1 MMKEGTIAEER
12 IYRGVCRMLTG
23 VALAVFL
30 VPLGA
35 WAAPLTFEGAQG
47 SLGASATFDV
57 NGSNLVVT
65 LRNSSANDVM
75 VPADVLTGLF
85 FDIAGSPGLTQQT
98 AVLAPGAQVHFG
110 STDAGGGVGGEWAYR
125 QGLAGAPGSTSYG
138 ISSSGLGLFG
148 PGDLFLGSNLDGP
161 RSPGGLEYGILSAGD
176 NVGTGNRPVTGK
188 DPLIQDAVIFTL
200 GGVPDNLSPS
210 DISNVQFQYG
220 TDLSEPSF
228 GGNPSIDVPEPGTML
243 LLAAGAA
250 FLVAKARRLRR

>member
-1 MMKEGTIAEER
+1 MKAGTTEQER
-12 IYRGVCRMLTG
+12 VYRRVFRTLIG

-57 NGSNLVVT
+57 SGSNLVVT
-65 LRNSSANDVM
+65 LRNTSANDVM

-110 STDAGGGVGGEWAYR
+110 STDPGGAVGGEWAYR

-148 PGDLFLGSNLDGP
+148 RGDLFLGSNLDGP

-176 NVGTGNRPVTGK
+176 DVGTGNRPVTGK
-188 DPLIQDAVIFTL
+188 DPLIQHGVTFTL
-200 GGVPDNLSPS
+200 GGVPSNFSPS
-210 DISNVQFQYG
+210 DVSNVQFQYG
-220 TDLSEPSF
+220 TNLSEPNF
-228 GGNPSIDVPEPGTML
+228 GGNPNVDVPEPGTML

-250 FLVAKARRLRR
+250 VLVAKARRRSRR